1 MHSTLSRI
9 VAERYAAT
17 HEPRYLTIASQLPM
31 AGFVP
36 RAVGVTSVNDAVRA
50 LESSPLDVRQTAVAP
65 AWLNGFASAP
75 GARVTSYREL
85 PDGIEIWVET
95 PGDALLLVNQSY
107 FKAWDVDGHMRT
119 VPLDIDRL
127 GVLVRGGTKTVTLHF
142 GRHRTAVLAA
152 WVISSALL
160 LAALLALRIE
170 KGDRGAGE
178 VQRAPD
184 EDRAG

>member
-1 MHSTLSRI
+1 M
-9 VAERYAAT
+9 
-17 HEPRYLTIASQLPM
+17 
-31 AGFVP
+31 
-36 RAVGVTSVNDAVRA
+36 D
-50 LESSPLDVRQTAVAP
+50 
-65 AWLNGFASAP
+65 
-75 GARVTSYREL
+75 
-85 PDGIEIWVET
+85 T

-107 FKAWDVDGHMRT
+107 FAAWDAGAHVRT

-127 GVLVRGGTKTVTLHF
+127 GVLVHGGTRSVTLRF
-142 GRHRTAVLAA
+142 GRHRTVVLAA

-178 VQRAPD
+178 VERTAD